1 MKRKPLV
8 EDVQTFAQNIVDTVR
23 EPLLMLDPALR
34 VRSAN
39 RAFYQTFHV
48 APEETEDRL
57 IYELG
62 NGQWD
67 IPALRTL
74 LEDIIPKS
82 SVFNDFELEHTFPQ
96 IGRRV
101 MLLNAR
107 QLRAGSHDELL
118 VLAMEDGEIGRA
130 A

>member
-1 MKRKPLV
+1 MNAEPLV
-8 EDVQTFAQNIVDTVR
+8 EDIQNYALNIVDTVR
-23 EPLLMLDPALR
+23 EPLLILDTTLR

-48 APEETEDRL
+48 SSAETVDRL

-67 IPALRTL
+67 IPELRTL
-74 LEDIIPKS
+74 LEDIVPKS
-82 SVFNDFELEHTFPQ
+82 SVFDDFELDHTFPV
-96 IGRRV
+96 IGRRG

-107 QLRAGSHDELL
+107 KLHAGHHGGLL
-118 VLAMEDGEIGRA
+118 VPAMA
-130 A
+130 V